1 VYDGSKGD
9 DAMRDDDYDYDYHNL
24 AENADELYENEYY
37 YDDGSNEPWA
47 VLDEDEDEA
56 TDDAG
61 WDNYYHNIADEIDDD

>member
-1 VYDGSKGD
+1 
-9 DAMRDDDYDYDYHNL
+9 
-24 AENADELYENEYY
+24 LYNDEYY

-56 TDDAG
+56 TDDTG